1 MLGFF
6 IFCIQMKGLL
16 KMNTV
21 KEAIVAEIYDE
32 AKTIKASS
40 TLTEQEA
47 ENLFSSNVNDNGDR
61 DFTPPPL
68 QNENNAASVS
78 VPTFDDKQIETEC
91 TDLNYQVVLAANE
104 CQEEKFSANLSVIPE
119 ENQSLVIP
127 CDPKELDNFINMGV
141 AAVDAAKKI
150 LNKHNISAKEYQVLH
165 QKAKEQGFIVLNA
178 ALKLSV
184 AINSIET
191 HEGTRSD
198 LYPDQNRN
206 KEQILE
212 EDFGL
217 TKKQARRFA
226 SLTVEAVDKEKKFA
240 NDNDEIPTL
249 THALKFV
256 DAKEK
261 KLKKDK
267 EEALACA
274 CDDEYIQDQKIPQGK
289 YDIIYA
295 DFNKFDKNFD
305 LSQVANDN
313 ALFYIWADKSQL
325 AAAINIMNNHSFE
338 YIDCSVFIRNKS
350 EKGGKYFQDMHRVVL
365 VGKKGEFKPP
375 FTYKASSVAYENEI
389 GENNGHAYY
398 ESLIRRMYPDETIL
412 DLINTEKVQTSAE
425 EITNAE

>member
-32 AKTIKASS
+32 AETIKASS

-47 ENLFSSNVNDNGDR
+47 ENLSSSNVNDNGDR

-127 CDPKELDNFINMGV
+127 CAPKELDNFINMGV

-178 ALKLSV
+178 ALKLSM

>member
-1 MLGFF
+1 
-6 IFCIQMKGLL
+6 
-16 KMNTV
+16 MNTA
-21 KEAIVAEIYDE
+21 KEAIKAEIYDE
-32 AKTIKASS
+32 AETIKASS

-47 ENLFSSNVNDNGDR
+47 ENLSGYNVNDNGDG

-68 QNENNAASVS
+68 QNENNAASAS
-78 VPTFDDKQIETEC
+78 VPTLDDKQIEAEC

-119 ENQSLVIP
+119 ENHSLIIP
-127 CDPKELDNFINMGV
+127 SDPKELDNFINIGV
-141 AAVDAAKKI
+141 AAVNAAKKI
-150 LNKHNISAKEYQVLH
+150 LNKRNISAKEYHVLH

-178 ALKLSV
+178 ALKLSL
-184 AINSIET
+184 AINSIKT
-191 HEGTRSD
+191 HEGNRSD
-198 LYPDQNRN
+198 LYPDQHRN
-206 KEQILE
+206 KDQILE

-217 TKKQARRFA
+217 THKQGRRLG
-226 SLTVEAVDKEKKFA
+226 SLTVEAVDKEKNFA
-240 NDNDEIPTL
+240 NLNDEIPTL

-261 KLKKDK
+261 KLKKAK

-274 CDDEYIQDQKIPQGK
+274 CDDEYIQDQEIPQGK

-295 DFNKFDKNFD
+295 DFNKFDENFD

-338 YIDCSVFIRNKS
+338 YIDCSVFIRNKR
-350 EKGGKYFQDMHRVVL
+350 EKGGKYFQDMHRMLL
-365 VGKKGEFKPP
+365 VGKKGEFKPS
-375 FTYKASSVAYENEI
+375 FTYKASSVAYEKEI

>member
-1 MLGFF
+1 ME
-6 IFCIQMKGLL
+6 
-16 KMNTV
+16 TV
-21 KEAIVAEIYDE
+21 KKEAHEAEFYDE
-32 AKTIKASS
+32 TENIKISS
-40 TLTEQEA
+40 TMNEQEV
-47 ENLFSSNVNDNGDR
+47 ENLSDSNVNDNGDG

-68 QNENNAASVS
+68 QNKGNEIGVPVS
-78 VPTFDDKQIETEC
+78 DFNQEQTEEEC
-91 TDLNYQVVLAANE
+91 TELNYQVALAANK
-104 CQEEKFSANLSVIPE
+104 CQEEKFSADLSTIPE
-119 ENQSLVIP
+119 ENRSIVIP
-127 CDPKELDNFINMGV
+127 DDPKELDNFIKIGE
-141 AAVDAAKKI
+141 AAVGAAKKI
-150 LNKHNISAKEYQVLH
+150 LDKRNISVKEYHALH

-184 AINSIET
+184 AINSIKT
-191 HEGTRSD
+191 HKGMRSD

-206 KEQILE
+206 KEQILW

-226 SLTVEAVDKEKKFA
+226 SLTIEAVDKEKKFA

-261 KLKKDK
+261 KLKKAK

-274 CDDEYIQDQKIPQGK
+274 CDDEYIQNQEIPQGK

-295 DFNKFDKNFD
+295 DFNKFDTNFD

-325 AAAINIMNNHSFE
+325 AAAINIMNNHNFE
-338 YIDCSVFIRNKS
+338 CIDSSVFIRNKS
-350 EKGGKYFQDMHRVVL
+350 EKGGKYFQDMHRIIL
-365 VGKKGEFKPP
+365 VGKKGDFKPP

-389 GENNGHAYY
+389 GENNGYAYY
-398 ESLIRRMYPDETIL
+398 KSSIRRMYPDATVFY
-412 DLINTEKVQTSAE
+412 LINMEKVQTSPE
-425 EITNAE
+425 EIPNAE

>member
-32 AKTIKASS
+32 AETIKASS

-47 ENLFSSNVNDNGDR
+47 ENLSSSNVNDNGDR

-68 QNENNAASVS
+68 QNEINAASVS

-412 DLINTEKVQTSAE
+412 DLINTKKVQTSAE

>member
-1 MLGFF
+1 
-6 IFCIQMKGLL
+6 
-16 KMNTV
+16 MNTA
-21 KEAIVAEIYDE
+21 KEAIKAEIYDE
-32 AKTIKASS
+32 AETIKASS

-47 ENLFSSNVNDNGDR
+47 ENLSGSNVNDNGDG

-78 VPTFDDKQIETEC
+78 VLTLDDKQIEEEC
-91 TDLNYQVVLAANE
+91 ADLNYQVVLAANE

-119 ENQSLVIP
+119 ENHSLIIP
-127 CDPKELDNFINMGV
+127 SDLKELDNFINMGV

-150 LNKHNISAKEYQVLH
+150 LNKRNISAKEYHVLH

-178 ALKLSV
+178 ALKLSL

-191 HEGTRSD
+191 HEGNRSD
-198 LYPDQNRN
+198 LYPDQCRN
-206 KEQILE
+206 KEQVLW

-217 TKKQARRFA
+217 TQKQARRFS

-240 NDNDEIPTL
+240 NLNDEIPTL
-249 THALKFV
+249 THALKYV
-256 DAKEK
+256 K
-261 KLKKDK
+261 KTKFPK
-267 EEALACA
+267 EEMSDSST
-274 CDDEYIQDQKIPQGK
+274 DDDNMQNNVAIPDGK

-295 DFNKFDKNFD
+295 DFNNFDENFD

-325 AAAINIMNNHSFE
+325 TAAINIMNNHNFE
-338 YIDCSVFIRNKS
+338 YIDCSVFIRNKR
-350 EKGGKYFQDMHRVVL
+350 EKGGKYFQDMHRMVL

>member
-1 MLGFF
+1 
-6 IFCIQMKGLL
+6 
-16 KMNTV
+16 MNTA
-21 KEAIVAEIYDE
+21 KEAIEAEIYDE
-32 AKTIKASS
+32 AETIKASS

-47 ENLFSSNVNDNGDR
+47 ENLSDSNVNDNGDG

-68 QNENNAASVS
+68 QNENNATSVS
-78 VPTFDDKQIETEC
+78 VQTLDDKQIEAEC

-104 CQEEKFSANLSVIPE
+104 YQEEKFSANLSVIPE
-119 ENQSLVIP
+119 ENHSIVIP
-127 CDPKELDNFINMGV
+127 SDPKELDNFINMGV

-150 LNKHNISAKEYQVLH
+150 LNKHNISVKEYQVLH

-178 ALKLSV
+178 TLKLSV

-240 NDNDEIPTL
+240 KDNDEIPTL
-249 THALKFV
+249 THALKSV
-256 DAKEK
+256 KETK
-261 KLKKDK
+261 SPK
-267 EEALACA
+267 EETSDNST
-274 CDDEYIQDQKIPQGK
+274 DDDNMQNNVATPDGK

-295 DFNKFDKNFD
+295 DFNKFDENFN
-305 LSQVANDN
+305 LSQIANDN

-325 AAAINIMNNHSFE
+325 TAAINIMNNHSFE
-338 YIDCSVFIRNKS
+338 CIDCSVFVRNKS
-350 EKGGKYFQDMHRVVL
+350 EKGGKYFQDMHRMVL